1 MGAYL
6 KPTIV
11 LSGVNITNT
20 GILTIFN
27 DALTSLSAEYL
38 DTYNIVALVHK
49 RSLFDVPGVTFI
61 EYPEIKSSWLKRLR
75 FEYYEC
81 RGISEEIKPRLWFA
95 MHDMTPNVRAEVRA
109 VYCHNPSAFYPFSIR
124 EARLDWKFGLF
135 ALFYRFLYGINIESN
150 DFVVVQQEWIR
161 CVFRARYRAHNVVV
175 AHPSVEHLT
184 VQMSSDSPTHSP
196 YRFFYPAYPR
206 TFKNTEQILNAARRL
221 ERGGFNQFEVRLT
234 MDGTE
239 TPYAAKILREFSDLT
254 TVRWLGLLPRTE
266 VMRLYG
272 EADCLIFPSKLE
284 TWGMP
289 ITEFKSTGK
298 PILAADLPYAHETV
312 GEYGKVAFFGIGD
325 DAPLA
330 AMMQQAASGREIFG
344 RAEEMPIDKPF
355 SRNWQELWSILLA
368 SPGR

>member
-1 MGAYL
+1 
-6 KPTIV
+6 
-11 LSGVNITNT
+11 
-20 GILTIFN
+20 
-27 DALTSLSAEYL
+27 
-38 DTYNIVALVHK
+38 
-49 RSLFDVPGVTFI
+49 
-61 EYPEIKSSWLKRLR
+61 
-75 FEYYEC
+75 
-81 RGISEEIKPRLWFA
+81 
-95 MHDMTPNVRAEVRA
+95 
-109 VYCHNPSAFYPFSIR
+109 
-124 EARLDWKFGLF
+124 
-135 ALFYRFLYGINIESN
+135 
-150 DFVVVQQEWIR
+150 
-161 CVFRARYRAHNVVV
+161 
-175 AHPSVEHLT
+175 
-184 VQMSSDSPTHSP
+184 
-196 YRFFYPAYPR
+196 
-206 TFKNTEQILNAARRL
+206 
-221 ERGGFNQFEVRLT
+221 

-254 TVRWLGLLPRTE
+254 TVKWLGLLPRTE

-272 EADCLIFPSKLE
+272 EANCLIFPSKLE

-368 SPGR
+368 S